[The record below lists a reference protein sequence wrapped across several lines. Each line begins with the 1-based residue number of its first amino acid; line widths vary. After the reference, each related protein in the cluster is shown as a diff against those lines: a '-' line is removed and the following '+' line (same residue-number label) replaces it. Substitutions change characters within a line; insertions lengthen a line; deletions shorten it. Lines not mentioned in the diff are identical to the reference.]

1 MGLDH
6 LTNEEVALQ
15 LAQQLR
21 AWRIDPDAAG
31 MTLDELSQRSGMG
44 LTPLKR
50 FEKTGGITLR
60 NLIALMRAM
69 GLLDRLGELVPTP
82 EGPGP
87 LDLLEA
93 EQAKPVRQRAPRR
106 ASASLGVKHGQ

>member
-1 MGLDH
+1 MSLGH
-6 LTNEEVALQ
+6 LTDKEVALHI
-15 LAQQLR
+15 AQRLR
-21 AWRIDPDAAG
+21 AWRVDPDAAG
-31 MTLDELSQRSGMG
+31 MTLDELSRRSGMG

-69 GLLDRLGELVPTP
+69 GLLDRLEELVPAS
-82 EGPGP
+82 EGPSP

-93 EQAKPVRQRAPRR
+93 EQSNPARKRAPRR
-106 ASASLGVKHGQ
+106 QNAGAEAKHG